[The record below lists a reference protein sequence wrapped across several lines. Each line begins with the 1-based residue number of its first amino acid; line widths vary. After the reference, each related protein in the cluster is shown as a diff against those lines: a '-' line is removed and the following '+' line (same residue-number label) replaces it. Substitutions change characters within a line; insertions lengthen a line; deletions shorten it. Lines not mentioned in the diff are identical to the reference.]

1 MCILYSLPVIHI
13 LILLLVNFWS
23 TILDTTSDLNKNKE
37 GIQSMSFFFHFMI
50 KRWPICI
57 YMYSI
62 YSFHLSDYFLSFV
75 QFNHWLTDIDDIVIG
90 SAVENK
96 GIVSCGIYV
105 FCTDFPLFWF
115 LDFSFV
121 NFGIPLIDATNEIND
136 NNNDEML
143 LGMSISR
150 IEI

>member
-1 MCILYSLPVIHI
+1 
-13 LILLLVNFWS
+13 
-23 TILDTTSDLNKNKE
+23 
-37 GIQSMSFFFHFMI
+37 MSFFFRFMI

-57 YMYSI
+57 YIYSI
-62 YSFHLSDYFLSFV
+62 YSFYLSDYFLSFV
-75 QFNHWLTDIDDIVIG
+75 LFNHWLTDIDDIVIG
-90 SAVENK
+90 LAVENK
-96 GIVSCGIYV
+96 GIVSYGIYV

-121 NFGIPLIDATNEIND
+121 HFGIPLIDATNENND

-150 IEI
+150 IEIYWPHISIHVFYAIFPHV